1 MTNAYL
7 TGEERRRIE
16 SVKIGIAGCGGLGSN
31 VAMHL
36 VRIGFKRL
44 VLCDFDVVGESNL
57 NRQFFF
63 RDQLGMKKTAALEEN
78 LRRIEPDLEIESDDR
93 HLDVERVKT
102 LYAGCDILVEA
113 LDKAEVKAQFYNAFL
128 ADSRPV
134 VGASGIG
141 GFGRSNELKVRK
153 LGGNLYLV
161 GDGQSDVEC
170 GIHPQSARVG
180 IAAAMEANVVA
191 ALVLGLEV

>member
-1 MTNAYL
+1 MTNPYL
-7 TGEERRRIE
+7 TKEERRRIE
-16 SVKIGIAGCGGLGSN
+16 SAKIGIAGCGGLGSN

-36 VRIGFKRL
+36 VRMGFKRL

-63 RDQLGMKKTAALEEN
+63 RNQLGMKKTGALKTN
-78 LRRIEPDLEIESDDR
+78 LLRIEPDLELETDDR
-93 HLDVERVKT
+93 HLDVEGIKA
-102 LYAGCDILVEA
+102 LYAGCDVLVEA
-113 LDKAEVKAQFYNAFL
+113 LDKAEIKAQFYNAFL

-141 GFGRSNELKVRK
+141 GFGRSNSLKVKK
-153 LGGNLYLV
+153 LGANLYLV
-161 GDGQSDVEC
+161 GDGESDVER

-180 IAAAMEANVVA
+180 IAAAMEANTVA